1 MSITAL
7 MTNVN
12 NPKLKILIGSVSIRA
27 MGRKK
32 ALKIP
37 RAAAAKIAEKT
48 PATLI
53 PSII

>member
-12 NPKLKILIGSVSIRA
+12 NPRVKILTGKVSIRA

-37 RAAAAKIAEKT
+37 RAAAAKTAEKT
-48 PATLI
+48 PDTLI
-53 PSII
+53 PSIM